1 MSNLDQTRRQQLSG
15 FLARN
20 GLGGASFAALS
31 TDASQRRYF
40 RVSDAGA
47 SWIVMDAPPPREDVR
62 AFVAVGRHLHA
73 LGFSA
78 PVILAEDPA
87 SGFLLL
93 EDLGDDT
100 YARVMAL
107 KPAPAGG
114 DEASLYG
121 LATDVLVALHGLG
134 ARALMPGLVP
144 YTGEALIDAAMLL
157 PEWYLPAVEGRAA
170 TADDIGSW
178 RAAWRDVLAAM
189 PSAPDTLLLRD
200 FHQDNLMWLR
210 DRPGIRA
217 CGLLDFQDAL
227 RGHPAYDLASLVEDA
242 RRDIDPGLHAAML
255 DRYIAGA
262 GVRDRADFIAAFAV
276 QAAQRHA
283 RIIGLFVRL
292 LKRDGKPG
300 YLPHLPR
307 VWRLFERSLAH
318 EALTPLRSW
327 VDGRV
332 PPAKRVFTI

>member
-1 MSNLDQTRRQQLSG
+1 MSRLDPTRREQLSG

-20 GLGGASFAALS
+20 GLGSASFEALS
-31 TDASQRRYF
+31 TDASGRRYF
-40 RVSDAGA
+40 RLSGAGA
-47 SWIVMDAPPPREDVR
+47 SRIVMDAPPPREDVR
-62 AFVAVGRHLHA
+62 PFVAVGRHLHG

-78 PVILAEDPA
+78 PAILAEDPA

-107 KPAPAGG
+107 RPLPAGG
-114 DEASLYG
+114 DEASLYA
-121 LATDVLVALHGLG
+121 LATDVLVALHGFG
-134 ARALMPGLVP
+134 ARALLPGLVP
-144 YTGEALIDAAMLL
+144 YTGEALIDATMLL
-157 PEWYLPAVEGRAA
+157 PEWYLPAVDGHAA
-170 TADDIGSW
+170 MVDDIDSW

-189 PSAPDTLLLRD
+189 PAAPDTLVLRD

-227 RGHPAYDLASLVEDA
+227 RGHPAYDLASLIEDA
-242 RRDIDPGLHAAML
+242 RRDIDPGLRAAML
-255 DRYIAGA
+255 DRYLVAAGA
-262 GVRDRADFIAAFAV
+262 RDRAAFEAAFAILG
-276 QAAQRHA
+276 AQRHA

-318 EALTPLRSW
+318 EALTPLRRW